1 MPDASPPTGQ
11 RLPWLAQARASW
23 LLELLGA
30 EAALVAGVVGA
41 VGLFARHTPW
51 PWAAVVVPEMAGW
64 LVLPAILGG
73 LLAGG
78 ARGVWRDASPRLV
91 LAGSLVA
98 LALAG
103 WPLALLPS
111 TTSRLHQAMRQ
122 ALGASY
128 PDALPVLPG
137 GPLRSTPVSL

>member
-1 MPDASPPTGQ
+1 MPDAPPPGGQ
-11 RLPWLAQARASW
+11 RPPSLAQARASW

-30 EAALVAGVVGA
+30 EAALAAGVAGA

-64 LVLPAILGG
+64 LVLPAALGG
-73 LLAGG
+73 LLAGAAG
-78 ARGVWRDASPRLV
+78 CVWRGASPRLV

-103 WPLALLPS
+103 WPL
-111 TTSRLHQAMRQ
+111 
-122 ALGASY
+122 
-128 PDALPVLPG
+128 
-137 GPLRSTPVSL
+137 